1 MNTNMN
7 NKKMGFKNEVS
18 ITQQGEQTS
27 PLFST
32 DYIQGIMRT
41 AIGYYI
47 ICDFLIGTQQIITK
61 KGYLVKSGIN
71 FFTLYDPEQNV
82 YIVCDMYSVKFV
94 YFTEFKDMS
103 HVVNFDDQFLNNNQQ
118 NINNNQPTMNNNQR

>member
-1 MNTNMN
+1 MNNLTN
-7 NKKMGFKNEVS
+7 NKKVYFNENVS
-18 ITQQGEQTS
+18 ITQQGEQQS

-32 DYIQGIMRT
+32 DYIQGIMR
-41 AIGYYI
+41 AGLGYYI
-47 ICDFLIGTQQIITK
+47 TCDFLIGTQLIITK

-94 YFTEFKDMS
+94 YFTEYRNMDY
-103 HVVNFDDQFLNNNQQ
+103 VLNYNEQL
-118 NINNNQPTMNNNQR
+118 MNNQR